1 MVIYEHIEGT
11 DLVRAFSTLNKK
23 LIQDGTGE
31 IYDEAVDPDYMNR
44 TYTESEEEVELL
56 EPEEILEILLGNI
69 NK

>member
-1 MVIYEHIEGT
+1 MVIYEHIAGT

-31 IYDEAVDPDYMNR
+31 IYDEAIDPDYMNR

-56 EPEEILEILLGNI
+56 EPEEVLEILLGSI
-69 NK
+69 NE

>member
-1 MVIYEHIEGT
+1 MVIYEHIAGT

-31 IYDEAVDPDYMNR
+31 IYDEAIDPDYMNR

-56 EPEEILEILLGNI
+56 ESEEVLEILLGNI
-69 NK
+69 NE

>member
-69 NK
+69 NT